1 MSPVEGRAEVRLA
14 GFGGQ
19 GVVLA
24 GVCLGHAA
32 MLDGYYAVQTQS
44 YGAEAR
50 GGAARSEIIISREPI
65 LYPEVT
71 APDFMAALSQPAAEK
86 YLADLRPEGTL
97 VVDDE
102 LVSKLD
108 TDRRTRVLK
117 ASFTEVAGGE
127 LGRPIVANMVMLGFL
142 SEVAG
147 VVSAASLDQAVAEQV
162 PKGTAELNLKAVNR
176 GRELA
181 VAAVA
186 AATV

>member
-1 MSPVEGRAEVRLA
+1 MALDLERCEIRLA

-32 MLDGYYAVQTQS
+32 MLDGYFAVQTQS

-50 GGAARSEIIISREPI
+50 GGAARSEVIVSAAPI

-71 APDFMAALSQPAAEK
+71 APNFMAALSQPAVDK
-86 YLADLRPEGTL
+86 YLSDLCPDGTL

-102 LVSKLD
+102 LVSSLD
-108 TDRRTRVLK
+108 TDGRTRVLK
-117 ASFTEVAGGE
+117 ASFTEVAGAE

-142 SEVAG
+142 TGVARL
-147 VVSAASLDQAVAEQV
+147 VSGPSLDRAVTEQV
-162 PKGTAELNLKAVNR
+162 PQGTAELNLKAVNR

-181 VAAVA
+181 AATMA
-186 AATV
+186 AA

>member
-1 MSPVEGRAEVRLA
+1 MAAAPLRCEVRLA

-32 MLDGYYAVQTQS
+32 MLDGRHAVQTQS

-50 GGAARSEIIISREPI
+50 GGAARSEIIVSAEPI

-71 APDFMAALSQPAAEK
+71 APDLMAALSQAAVDK
-86 YLADLRPEGTL
+86 YLSDLRPEGTL

-108 TDRRTRVLK
+108 VDPRTRVLK
-117 ASFTEVAGGE
+117 ASFTEVAGSE
-127 LGRPIVANMVMLGFL
+127 LGRPIVANMVMLGYL
-142 SEVAG
+142 TEVAG
-147 VVSAASLDQAVAEQV
+147 VVRAASLDRAVAEQV

-181 VAAVA
+181 A
-186 AATV
+186 AAASA

>member
-1 MSPVEGRAEVRLA
+1 MPENGRIEVRLA

-24 GVCLGHAA
+24 GICLGHAA
-32 MLDGYYAVQTQS
+32 MLDGYFAVQTQS

-50 GGAARSEIIISREPI
+50 GGAARSEVIVSAVPI

-71 APDFMAALSQPAAEK
+71 APNYMAALSQPAVDK
-86 YLADLRPEGTL
+86 YLTDLRPRGTL

-102 LVSKLD
+102 LVSSLD
-108 TDRRTRVLK
+108 TDCRTRVLK

-127 LGRPIVANMVMLGFL
+127 LGRPIVANMVMLGYL
-142 SEVAG
+142 TEVAG
-147 VVSAASLDQAVAEQV
+147 AVSAASLDRAVAEQV

-181 VAAVA
+181 AAVA
-186 AATV
+186 AAAPV